1 MQDKINIIALVAGA
15 STLLLIAI
23 SIFVPWWSLTVGNPA
38 IASVN
43 VSPVNLNLALLG
55 NSLIFPLILALNIG
69 SAITLVAGGIIM
81 VIYGL
86 KPNKSYSKKLLCW
99 GYKKPLYAV
108 ILFSA
113 ALIAMFFMVPHF
125 SGFTLPL
132 TGSSV
137 MSLPH
142 GLAPDGVSISVNV
155 SAGLGWP
162 FYFAIVVAG
171 LCVAARVYHRKVAV
185 VDTSLPPPP
194 PPPQQEEFKHFSLSP
209 TQI

>member
-1 MQDKINIIALVAGA
+1 MQDKINIIALVAGI
-15 STLLLIAI
+15 STLVLIAI

-38 IASVN
+38 IAAIE

-55 NSLIFPLILALNIG
+55 NSLTFPLIYALNIA
-69 SAITLVAGGIIM
+69 SAITLAAGGIIM

-108 ILFSA
+108 ILFVA
-113 ALIAMFFMVPHF
+113 ALIAMYFMVSNF

-132 TGSSV
+132 TGAGV
-137 MSLPH
+137 MSLPQ
-142 GLAPDGVSISVNV
+142 GMAPDGVSISVNV
-155 SAGLGWP
+155 SAGFGWP

-171 LCVAARVYHRKVAV
+171 LCVAARVYHRKAAVA
-185 VDTSLPPPP
+185 DTTLPLPPPP
-194 PPPQQEEFKHFSLSP
+194 PQ
-209 TQI
+209 